1 MKAIVVRQFGAP
13 EVLKLEEKEDL
24 KPGPGQVLVAV
35 KAAGVNPVEAY
46 VRSGNYASLP
56 ALPYIPGADA
66 AGLVEAVGPEVTS
79 HKPGDRVYGVRAP
92 GAYAEKV
99 LIPASFVFSLPDKT
113 SFAQGAAMGVP
124 YSTAHRALFHRGQA
138 KKGETVLIHGAS
150 GGVGTAAIQLAK
162 RAGLKVIGTGGTDK
176 GRALIKAQGADVALD
191 HHDPAFADK
200 LKEATGGKGVDLIIE
215 MAAHA
220 NLGKDLGLLA
230 KFGRV
235 VIVGSRGPVE
245 INPRDLM
252 TRDADIRALTIFN
265 ATPEELV
272 EINKDLTAGL
282 AEGKLNPVV
291 GQEFPL
297 SQAPAAHAAVM
308 AAGAQGKVVLIP

>member
-1 MKAIVVRQFGAP
+1 MKAIVVRQFGGP
-13 EVLKLEEKEDL
+13 EVMKLEPQPDPV
-24 KPGPGQVLVAV
+24 PGPGQVLVAV
-35 KAAGVNPVEAY
+35 KAAGVNPVETY
-46 VRSGNYASLP
+46 VRSGNYGNLP
-56 ALPYIPGADA
+56 ALPYSPGADA
-66 AGLVEAVGPEVTS
+66 AGLVEAVGPDVQS
-79 HKPGDRVYGVRAP
+79 PKPGDRVYVVRAA

-99 LIPASFVFSLPDKT
+99 LAPSLFAFPLPAKT

-124 YSTAHRALFHRGQA
+124 YSTAHRALFHKGGA

-162 RAGLKVIGTGGTDK
+162 RAGLKVLGTGGTQA
-176 GRALIKAQGADVALD
+176 GRDLVKAQGADEALD
-191 HHDPAFADK
+191 HHDPAFAEK
-200 LKEATGGKGVDLIIE
+200 LKEITGGQGVDLILE
-215 MAAHA
+215 MAAHL

-235 VIVGSRGPVE
+235 VVVGSRGPVE

-265 ATPEELV
+265 APPEDLV
-272 EINKDLTAGL
+272 RINEDLVAGL
-282 AEGKLNPVV
+282 AEGKLNPAI

-297 SQAPAAHAAVM
+297 AQAPAAHQAVM
-308 AAGAQGKVVLIP
+308 APGARGKVVLIP